1 MLSILG
7 GQYMYDS
14 NQFEN
19 LAKFLEPFLATIL
32 DFTLF
37 ECGFSTDVILRE
49 NVANTLM
56 TLISCFPQTY
66 QNLVEQM
73 IQNQVQNRSEPGLGE
88 ELRKTFDSL
97 MAGIPLNQA
106 KYHRNVFKQRFET
119 FVDELQGLI
128 CLK

>member
-7 GQYMYDS
+7 GHYMCS
-14 NQFEN
+14 ENKFEN

-32 DFTLF
+32 EYTLF
-37 ECGFSTDVILRE
+37 DCGSSNDVTLRE

-66 QNLVEQM
+66 QTLVDQM
-73 IQNQVQNRSEPGLGE
+73 IQNQIQNRPEPGLGE
-88 ELRKTFDSL
+88 ELRKTFDAL
-97 MAGIPLNQA
+97 MADIPLNQA
-106 KYHRNVFKQRFET
+106 KLHRNLFKQRFET
-119 FVDELQGLI
+119 FVVELQGLV